1 MLLHFE
7 GHENTWKFYWNMK
20 RSNWR
25 RWSIMA
31 KAIIWLMIKLIE
43 CCLQKSS
50 KTILPTFD
58 YNNLFYWVSW
68 KLLSKTHFETS
79 LLHSVGNW
87 KLFLYLEIQLIFYL
101 LLTEA
106 RAELVREFLENW
118 WMEWLKKLTFII
130 CHIKNE
136 SILCI
141 PAIYCMSDAWSL
153 LWFREQR

>member
-1 MLLHFE
+1 
-7 GHENTWKFYWNMK
+7 MK

-101 LLTEA
+101 SLTEA

-130 CHIKNE
+130 CHIKTSQYYASQPYTVCLMHGHCSDSENKDKIRG
-136 SILCI
+136 SDFLIILI
-141 PAIYCMSDAWSL
+141 T
-153 LWFREQR
+153 FF